1 MIVSLIIFLDEN
13 EKVMDKDT
21 VLKEFSYTSIQATY
35 VLNKPEDIEDFRML
49 GNQILKDKGLG
60 YYKIEASSDQFD
72 SIAGPIKGMAKI
84 SRIVLIVS
92 VIASIFIITLVTILF
107 LRDRKHELGIYL
119 SLGEKR
125 LNVVGQIVVEVM
137 LVALVA
143 MTLSVFS
150 GNLLAKGFS
159 DSLMTTQS
167 DHVTED
173 NTIIYGSPINDINLT
188 EDDVVSAY
196 EIRLTP
202 SYIVVFYLVGL
213 IVVLLS
219 TIVPLVYI
227 MRLNPKKI
235 MM

>member
-1 MIVSLIIFLDEN
+1 M
-13 EKVMDKDT
+13 
-21 VLKEFSYTSIQATY
+21 
-35 VLNKPEDIEDFRML
+35 
-49 GNQILKDKGLG
+49 
-60 YYKIEASSDQFD
+60 
-72 SIAGPIKGMAKI
+72 
-84 SRIVLIVS
+84 
-92 VIASIFIITLVTILF
+92 
-107 LRDRKHELGIYL
+107 
-119 SLGEKR
+119 
-125 LNVVGQIVVEVM
+125 EVM

-159 DSLMTTQS
+159 DSLMTIQS
-167 DHVTED
+167 DHATED

-202 SYIVVFYLVGL
+202 SYIVLFYLVGL